1 MALES
6 LFRLQ
11 ILFSLLDGVSGPL
24 KNITS
29 AGNTATSSMKN
40 LQQRFVDLGKAGTIL
55 YSVGKS
61 LLEKFMTPISNIF
74 ETRKA
79 LSELSSLGIQDLDE
93 LEAAASS
100 FTQVWAGTNKAEFLT
115 AAYDIKSGISS
126 LSDTM
131 VGKYTEIAGITAKA
145 TKSTIAEMT
154 SLFAQGYGIYKGYYS
169 YLSDTDFAEM
179 LSAGISSTVQKF
191 KTNGSEMA
199 SAISNLGASATNA
212 NVPLEEQLTVL
223 GMLQATM
230 DGSRAGTQ
238 YTSFLKNA
246 AKAGETLGIKFTD
259 ANNQLLSLPQIL
271 TLLKSK
277 FGETID
283 ATEKLELT
291 KAFGDQ
297 EAVKLIDLLYSK
309 TDELT
314 TNITDMY
321 SALGSG
327 LTVTKQMAEAM
338 NSAEPD
344 KLQVVQQKLRNIS
357 EIVGNSLRP
366 TVNNMIDIADR
377 FLTKLTEWAEANPK
391 LVSTITMVVIGLA
404 SFATVCG
411 AGMIAVSFLGIVFGV
426 VASSVKMF
434 NISLGLVGTAIKSC
448 VAVFGTLNTILST
461 TAFTIM
467 GIQVSFIWVIA
478 IIAAVI
484 AIGYALYKNW
494 DTITEAFASGC
505 EWIKNSASNAANWI
519 TNKFN
524 QFVEWMKGLPSSFL
538 EIGKSMIDKLVEGI
552 TSVASKPFEA
562 ISGVFNNVRKLL
574 PFSDA
579 KEGPLSD
586 LTLSGTRVVT
596 TLVEGM
602 EKKSDLPAESISNTF
617 RKVKKVNLVKEMTDT
632 ESESTASTSAGGIK
646 HIIEKLVINANLKDI
661 KDLQTLI
668 ELVQELEE
676 ASLSKDDDDMELEM
690 A

>member
-1 MALES
+1 MGLENI
-6 LFRLQ
+6 FRLQ
-11 ILFSLLDGVSGPL
+11 LLFSLIDGVSSPL
-24 KNITS
+24 KNINNV
-29 AGNTATSSMKN
+29 GNSTKN
-40 LQQRFVDLGKAGTIL
+40 TLSELNERFIKLGKVGTVL
-55 YSVGKS
+55 FSFGVALSKALS
-61 LLEKFMTPISNIF
+61 QPVKDIF
-74 ETRKA
+74 STRKA
-79 LSELSSLGIQDLDE
+79 LSELSSLGIFDLKA
-93 LEAAASS
+93 LEDAASDFS
-100 FTQVWAGTNKAEFLT
+100 GTWTGTTKAEFLT

-126 LSDTM
+126 LSDAM
-131 VGKYTEIAGITAKA
+131 VGEYTEIAGMTAKA
-145 TKSTIAEMT
+145 TKATTGEMT
-154 SLFAQGYGIYKGYYS
+154 ALFAQGYGIYKDYYS
-169 YLSDTDFAEM
+169 YISDQEFAEM

-199 SAISNLGASATNA
+199 SAISNLGASATSA
-212 NVPLEEQLTVL
+212 NVPLEEQLTIL

-246 AKAGETLGIKFTD
+246 AKAGETLGLKFTD

-277 FGETID
+277 FGDTID

-297 EAVKLIDLLYSK
+297 EAVKLIDLLYNK

-314 TNITDMY
+314 SNITDMY
-321 SALGSG
+321 SALGSR
-327 LTVTKQMAEAM
+327 LTVTQQMAEAI
-338 NSAEPD
+338 NSSEPD
-344 KLQVVQQKLRNIS
+344 KFELLNQKAKIIS
-357 EIVGNSLRP
+357 ETIGNSLLP
-366 TVNNMIDIADR
+366 LVNLIIDNGIKVLDSINK
-377 FLTKLTEWAEANPK
+377 FTQEHPK
-391 LVSTITMVVIGLA
+391 LVSSIVMIGAVIAGLSLVLGGAMIAISMFGILFTSIRFSVGLATKGVIGLL
-404 SFATVCG
+404 SPLKILPSVFATVNS
-411 AGMIAVSFLGIVFGV
+411 VLG
-426 VASSVKMF
+426 
-434 NISLGLVGTAIKSC
+434 
-448 VAVFGTLNTILST
+448 T
-461 TAFTIM
+461 TAFTLM

-538 EIGKSMIDKLVEGI
+538 EIGKNMIDKLVEGI

-617 RKVKKVNLVKEMTDT
+617 RKVKKINLVKEMTDT
-632 ESESTASTSAGGIK
+632 ESDSTASTSAGGIK

-661 KDLQTLI
+661 KDLQTLM